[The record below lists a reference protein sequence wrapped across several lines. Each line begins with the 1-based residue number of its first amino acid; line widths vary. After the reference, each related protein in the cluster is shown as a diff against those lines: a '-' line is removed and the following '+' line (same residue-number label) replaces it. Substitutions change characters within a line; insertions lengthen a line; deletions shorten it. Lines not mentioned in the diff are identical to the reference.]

1 MRNIKNNKNFWM
13 KRRNNWM
20 GFLTDSDL
28 FSLKIKLFCKNRY
41 FVVGIEYH
49 NDGTNKYRAPH
60 VSDAED

>member
-1 MRNIKNNKNFWM
+1 
-13 KRRNNWM
+13 M

-49 NDGTNKYRAPH
+49 NDGTNKYRVPY
-60 VSDAED
+60 VSDAEDWIRIEEISGIEVMLTN

>member
-1 MRNIKNNKNFWM
+1 M

-49 NDGTNKYRAPH
+49 KDGTNKYRVPH

>member
-1 MRNIKNNKNFWM
+1 
-13 KRRNNWM
+13 M

-49 NDGTNKYRAPH
+49 NDGTNKYRVPH
-60 VSDAED
+60 VSDADDWIRIEEISGIEVMLTN

>member
-1 MRNIKNNKNFWM
+1 M

-49 NDGTNKYRAPH
+49 NDGTNKYRVPY